1 MLYRVK
7 IFFYFR
13 LPGGDIYG
21 KFYLEVYRLMTE
33 NQNKV
38 IELIKQTGPL
48 IFQEMTHEKVTEKG
62 AADYVTNVDVAV
74 QNFLKD
80 ALAKEFPDIALIAE
94 EKENLGLDPAK
105 SYWILDPIDGTTNL
119 IRDYHLSAVS
129 LGLYENGEITFGVVY
144 NPFTEE
150 LFCGAKKEGAFL
162 NGVPIHVSDQPEFKD
177 AVISFGSS
185 PYEKNRA
192 KDLFP
197 VFYNVFM
204 NCADFRRTGSAAL
217 DLCYVACGRQHA
229 FLEQNLKPWDY
240 SGAAVILT
248 EAGGTISDWKNEKLP
263 YLVNADIL
271 ACVPQFREILLKL
284 IEQKY

>member
-1 MLYRVK
+1 
-7 IFFYFR
+7 
-13 LPGGDIYG
+13 
-21 KFYLEVYRLMTE
+21 MTE

-80 ALAKEFPDIALIAE
+80 ALSKEFPDIALIAE

-263 YLVNADIL
+263 YLANADIL

-284 IEQKY
+284 IGQKY